1 LLTGSDLTYPK
12 RKIMI
17 VDQDFAPTKKVWIP
31 NDIKNSGDIIQWLET
46 APNEDVIGWLS
57 IGESDKILTVTK
69 SNRYLWRDI
78 VNEIRAHEAYLLLEQ
93 TKIVKKKIDP

>member
-1 LLTGSDLTYPK
+1 
-12 RKIMI
+12 MI

>member
-1 LLTGSDLTYPK
+1 LLIGSDLTYPK

>member
-1 LLTGSDLTYPK
+1 MLIGLDLTYPK

>member
-1 LLTGSDLTYPK
+1 MLIGSDLTYPK